1 MYIYIFFSIKRH
13 LIPKILPNCNNISQ
27 YIQTPYTFFL
37 TTSLQES
44 SIILLHLD
52 RFLPGL
58 AEHLLPWNFLPC
70 HLGCF
75 FLLLPVLGVPVSWL
89 LCLPFFG
96 LPPCFGTAHLPVA
109 SWENLKTFHNIFRRE
124 NSQTWWL
131 IGHRAMREEGIRNEP
146 QAFVWDI

>member
-1 MYIYIFFSIKRH
+1 MLSIKSIFHVDSIIIMIMELLVRVEPCIYIYFSIKCH
-13 LIPKILPNCNNISQ
+13 LIPQILPNCNNISQ

-89 LCLPFFG
+89 PCLPFFG

-109 SWENLKTFHNIFRRE
+109 S
-124 NSQTWWL
+124 
-131 IGHRAMREEGIRNEP
+131 
-146 QAFVWDI
+146 